1 MRDAA
6 WNRKKYI
13 HAKEVFSIKDFMR
26 FLPAIELLIISLV
39 VYSVVRSVI
48 RYGKSAHGQDRLD
61 AIRAVLESKLGKGLL
76 LEIVMAE
83 INVLYYSIVVWF
95 RKPVEERQ
103 GVFSYHKTSQ
113 IKTFV
118 IAFSILILAEGLFVH
133 FLLAQWNEAAAW
145 IFTILNLYALLYM
158 TGLYNSVRFKPHR
171 IKEGSLKIVLGFQYD
186 AETELSNIMTVKKA
200 TDTGLSIPKD
210 TCYALLKIDS
220 PQVELTLKEPV
231 LMKASYG
238 RSKYVTTIIFR
249 ADEPGRMM
257 EVIRSKME
265 NLDIQ

>member
-1 MRDAA
+1 MQD
-6 WNRKKYI
+6 WL
-13 HAKEVFSIKDFMR
+13 R
-26 FLPAIELLIISLV
+26 FLPVIELLLIGFV
-39 VYSVVRSVI
+39 VYSIVRAAI
-48 RYGKSAHGQDRLD
+48 RYRKSAQGHDSLES
-61 AIRAVLESKLGKGLL
+61 IRAVLESKLGKGLL

-83 INVLYYSIVVWF
+83 INVLYFSVVVWF
-95 RKPVEERQ
+95 RKPEERQ

-113 IKTFV
+113 IKTFIIV
-118 IAFSILILAEGLFVH
+118 FSILILAEGLFVH
-133 FLLAQWNEAAAW
+133 FLLAQWNKAAAW

-171 IKEGSLKIVLGFQYD
+171 LKEGSLKIRLGFQYD
-186 AETELSNIMTVKKA
+186 AATELSNIMTVKKA
-200 TDTGLSIPKD
+200 TDRGLGIPKD

-257 EVIRSKME
+257 EEIKSKM
-265 NLDIQ
+265 DR